1 MAEWHFMH
9 ADFGM
14 TKLETPTQE
23 NLDLAAYGWSAHFQ
37 QAAEALNIENT
48 IPVRVASVHR
58 DALDVAGPD
67 FTGRI
72 PLAYVKPGGDDNPTV
87 GDWIALDRATLR
99 LAALYP
105 RTSLFKRRNAGN
117 TSRSQSILANVD
129 AVLIVTSAN
138 LDFNVAR
145 LERYLAL
152 AFEAGVAPVI
162 VITKADLADDA
173 ETFAETAR
181 AMRPDLAVLTVN
193 ARGAGVAEQL
203 APWLVKGRT
212 IALMGSSG
220 VGKSTLVN
228 ALMGA
233 SVQDTGGIREDDS
246 KGRHTTSGRSLHRL
260 ASGAWLIDTPGMRE
274 LQVVDVA
281 DGIDTVFDD
290 ISTLIAQCRFSDCSH
305 VSEPGCAV
313 RAAIECGD
321 LEPERLAR
329 FQKLAREERHNSEA
343 AHQAHAR
350 SKAFGK
356 MTRKIGDHKTKHME
370 DW

>member
-1 MAEWHFMH
+1 
-9 ADFGM
+9 M
-14 TKLETPTQE
+14 TQLETSTDE
-23 NLDLAAYGWSAHFQ
+23 ELDLAAYGWSPHFQ
-37 QAAEALNIENT
+37 QAADALKLENT
-48 IPVRVASVHR
+48 FPVRVAAVHR
-58 DALDVAGPD
+58 DALDVTGPEYS
-67 FTGRI
+67 GRI
-72 PLAYVKPGGDDNPTV
+72 QLAYQKPGGDDNPTV
-87 GDWIALDRATLR
+87 GDWIALDRTTMR

-129 AVLIVTSAN
+129 TVLIVTSAN

-152 AFEAGVAPVI
+152 AFEAGATPVI
-162 VITKADLADDA
+162 VITKADLAEDA
-173 ETFAETAR
+173 ESYAETAR
-181 AMRPDLAVLTVN
+181 AMRPDLSVLTVN
-193 ARGAGVAEQL
+193 ARSAEVAAQL
-203 APWLVKGRT
+203 AAWLVKGQT

-228 ALMGA
+228 ALMGE

-246 KGRHTTSGRSLHRL
+246 KGRHTTSGRSLHL
-260 ASGAWLIDTPGMRE
+260 LPSGAWLIDTPGMRE

-290 ISTLIAQCRFSDCSH
+290 ITALIAECRFSDCAH
-305 VSEPGCAV
+305 GKEPGCAV
-313 RAAIECGD
+313 RAAIECGGLD
-321 LEPERLAR
+321 PARLER
-329 FQKLAREERHNSEA
+329 FHKLHREERHNSEA

-350 SKAFGK
+350 QKAFGR
-356 MTRKIGDHKTKHME
+356 MTRKIGEHKTKHMK

>member
-1 MAEWHFMH
+1 M
-9 ADFGM
+9 
-14 TKLETPTQE
+14 KQLETPTEQQ
-23 NLDLAAYGWSAHFQ
+23 LTLAAYGWSVHFQ
-37 QAAEALNIENT
+37 KAADELNLDNVM
-48 IPVRVASVHR
+48 PVRVASVHR
-58 DALDVAGPD
+58 DALDVAGPE
-67 FTGRI
+67 FSGRI
-72 PLAYVKPGGDDNPTV
+72 QLAYLKPGGDDNPTV
-87 GDWIALDRATLR
+87 GDWIALDRTTMR

-152 AFEAGVAPVI
+152 AYEAGVTPVI

-173 ETFAETAR
+173 ETYAETAR
-181 AMRPDLAVLTVN
+181 AIRPGLEVLTVN
-193 ARGAGVAEQL
+193 ARSAEVAERL
-203 APWLVKGRT
+203 APWLVEGRT

-228 ALMGA
+228 ALMGET
-233 SVQDTGGIREDDS
+233 VQDTGGIREDDA
-246 KGRHTTSGRSLHRL
+246 KGRHTTSGRSLHL
-260 ASGAWLIDTPGMRE
+260 LPSGAWLIDTPGMRE

-290 ISTLIAQCRFSDCSH
+290 INGLIAKCRFSDCAH
-305 VSEPGCAV
+305 GAEPGCAV

-321 LEPERLAR
+321 LEPERLER
-329 FQKLAREERHNSEA
+329 FKKLQREERHNTEA
-343 AHQAHAR
+343 AHVAHAR
-350 SKAFGK
+350 NKAFGR
-356 MTRKIGDHKTKHME
+356 MTRKIGDHKTKHMK

>member
-1 MAEWHFMH
+1 
-9 ADFGM
+9 M
-14 TKLETPTQE
+14 TKLETPTE
-23 NLDLAAYGWSAHFQ
+23 EKLDLAAYGWSAHFQ
-37 QAAEALNIENT
+37 QAADALNFTNT
-48 IPVRVASVHR
+48 MPVRVAAVHR
-58 DALDVAGPD
+58 DALDVAGPE

-72 PLAYVKPGGDDNPTV
+72 QLAYLKPGGDDNPTV
-87 GDWIALDRATLR
+87 GDWIALDRTTMR

-129 AVLIVTSAN
+129 TVLIVTSAN

-152 AFEAGVAPVI
+152 AFEAGVTPVI
-162 VITKADLADDA
+162 VITKADLAEDA
-173 ETFAETAR
+173 DRFTETAR
-181 AMRPDLAVLTVN
+181 AIRPDLAALTLN
-193 ARGAGVAEQL
+193 ARSADVAAQL
-203 APWLVKGRT
+203 APWLVKGQT

-233 SVQDTGGIREDDS
+233 RVQDTGGIREDDA
-246 KGRHTTSGRSLHRL
+246 KGRHTTSGRSLHL
-260 ASGAWLIDTPGMRE
+260 LPSGAWLIDTPGMRE

-290 ISTLIAQCRFSDCSH
+290 INALIAQCRFSDCAH
-305 VSEPGCAV
+305 GAEPGCAV
-313 RAAIECGD
+313 RGAIEGGE
-321 LEPERLAR
+321 LEPERLER
-329 FQKLAREERHNSEA
+329 FKKLQREERHNSEA
-343 AHQAHAR
+343 AHVAHAR
-350 SKAFGK
+350 NKAFGK
-356 MTRKIGDHKTKHME
+356 TTRKIGDHKTKHMR

>member
-1 MAEWHFMH
+1 MKQL
-9 ADFGM
+9 D
-14 TKLETPTQE
+14 TPTE
-23 NLDLAAYGWSAHFQ
+23 EKLDLAAYGWSEHFQ
-37 QAAEALNIENT
+37 VAAEALNLDNT
-48 IPVRVASVHR
+48 FAVRVAAVHR
-58 DALDVAGPD
+58 DALDVAGPE

-72 PLAYVKPGGDDNPTV
+72 QLAYLKPGGDDNPTV
-87 GDWIALDRATLR
+87 GDWIALDRTTMR

-129 AVLIVTSAN
+129 TVLIVTSAN

-152 AFEAGVAPVI
+152 AFEAGVTPVI
-162 VITKADLADDA
+162 VITKADLAEDA
-173 ETFAETAR
+173 ESYAETAR
-181 AMRPDLAVLTVN
+181 AISQDLAALTLN
-193 ARGAGVAEQL
+193 ARSADVAAQL
-203 APWLVKGRT
+203 SPWLVKGQT

-228 ALMGA
+228 ALMGET
-233 SVQDTGGIREDDS
+233 VQDTGGIREDDA
-246 KGRHTTSGRSLHRL
+246 KGRHTTSGRSLHL
-260 ASGAWLIDTPGMRE
+260 LPSGAWLIDTPGMRE

-290 ISTLIAQCRFSDCSH
+290 ITALIAQCRFSDCAH
-305 VSEPGCAV
+305 AKEPGCAV
-313 RAAIECGD
+313 RAAIENGELD
-321 LEPERLAR
+321 PERLER
-329 FQKLAREERHNSEA
+329 FGKLQREERHNSEA

-350 SKAFGK
+350 NKAFGR
-356 MTRKIGDHKTKHME
+356 MTRKIGEHKTKHMK

>member
-1 MAEWHFMH
+1 MKQLDTFTE
-9 ADFGM
+9 
-14 TKLETPTQE
+14 Q
-23 NLDLAAYGWSAHFQ
+23 NLTLAAYGWSAHFQ
-37 QAAEALNIENT
+37 QAADALNLENT

-58 DALDVAGPD
+58 DALDVAGPE
-67 FTGRI
+67 FSGRI
-72 PLAYVKPGGDDNPTV
+72 QLAYVKPGGDDNPTV
-87 GDWIALDRATLR
+87 GDWIALDRSTLR

-129 AVLIVTSAN
+129 TVLIVTSAN

-152 AFEAGVAPVI
+152 AFEAGVTPVI
-162 VITKADLADDA
+162 VITKADLAEDA
-173 ETFAETAR
+173 DTYAESAR
-181 AMRPDLAVLTVN
+181 AISPDLAALTLN
-193 ARGAGVAEQL
+193 ARSADVAAQL
-203 APWLVKGRT
+203 APWLVKGQT

-228 ALMGA
+228 ALMGE
-233 SVQDTGGIREDDS
+233 SVQDTGGIREDDA
-246 KGRHTTSGRSLHRL
+246 KGRHTTSGRSLHL
-260 ASGAWLIDTPGMRE
+260 LPSGAWLIDTPGMRE

-290 ISTLIAQCRFSDCSH
+290 ITALTAQCRFSDCKH
-305 VSEPGCAV
+305 GSEPGCAV
-313 RAAIECGD
+313 RNAIESGD
-321 LEPERLAR
+321 LDPERLER
-329 FQKLAREERHNSEA
+329 FGKLQREERHNSEA

-350 SKAFGK
+350 NKAFGK
-356 MTRKIGDHKTKHME
+356 MTRKIGEHKTKHMK

>member
-1 MAEWHFMH
+1 
-9 ADFGM
+9 M
-14 TKLETPTQE
+14 TQLNTPSE
-23 NLDLAAYGWSAHFQ
+23 DKLDLAAYGWSSHFQ
-37 QAAEALNIENT
+37 SAADALKLDNT
-48 IPVRVASVHR
+48 MPARVAAVHR
-58 DALDVAGPD
+58 DALDVAGPE

-72 PLAYVKPGGDDNPTV
+72 QLAYLKPGGDDNPTV
-87 GDWIALDRATLR
+87 GDWIALDRTTMR

-129 AVLIVTSAN
+129 IVLIVTSAN
-138 LDFNVAR
+138 QDFNVAR

-152 AFEAGVAPVI
+152 AFEADVTPVI
-162 VITKADLADDA
+162 VITKADLAKDA
-173 ETFAETAR
+173 EVYAQTAR
-181 AMRPDLAVLTVN
+181 AMRPDLSVLTAN
-193 ARGAGVAEQL
+193 ARSADVAAQL
-203 APWLVKGRT
+203 APWLVKGQT

-228 ALMGA
+228 ALMGEA
-233 SVQDTGGIREDDS
+233 VQDTGGIREDDA
-246 KGRHTTSGRSLHRL
+246 KGRHTTSGRSLHL
-260 ASGAWLIDTPGMRE
+260 LPSGAWLIDTPGMRE

-290 ISTLIAQCRFSDCSH
+290 ITALITQCRFSDCSH

-321 LEPERLAR
+321 LEPERLER
-329 FQKLAREERHNSEA
+329 FKKLQREERHNTEA
-343 AHQAHAR
+343 AHVAHAR
-350 SKAFGK
+350 NKAFGK
-356 MTRKIGDHKTKHME
+356 MVRKIGDHKTKHMK

>member
-1 MAEWHFMH
+1 M
-9 ADFGM
+9 
-14 TKLETPTQE
+14 KQ
-23 NLDLAAYGWSAHFQ
+23 LDTSTEQQLTLAAYGWSAHFQ
-37 QAAEALNIENT
+37 EAADELNLENT
-48 IPVRVASVHR
+48 IPVRVAAVHR

-72 PLAYVKPGGDDNPTV
+72 ALAYVKPGGDDNPTV
-87 GDWIALDRATLR
+87 GDWIAIDRSTKR

-117 TSRSQSILANVD
+117 TSRTQSILANVD
-129 AVLIVTSAN
+129 TVLIVTSAN

-152 AFEAGVAPVI
+152 AFEAGVTPVI
-162 VITKADLADDA
+162 VITKADLAEDA
-173 ETFAETAR
+173 ESYAETAR
-181 AMRPDLAVLTVN
+181 AMRPDLAVLAVN
-193 ARGAGVAEQL
+193 ARSADVAEQL
-203 APWLVKGRT
+203 APWLVKGQT

-233 SVQDTGGIREDDS
+233 SVQDTGGIREEDS
-246 KGRHTTSGRSLHRL
+246 KGRHTTSGRSLHL
-260 ASGAWLIDTPGMRE
+260 LPSGAWLIDTPGMRE

-290 ISTLIAQCRFSDCSH
+290 ITALIAQCRFSDCAH
-305 VSEPGCAV
+305 IKEPGCAV
-313 RAAIECGD
+313 RAAIECRELD
-321 LEPERLAR
+321 PDRLAR
-329 FQKLAREERHNSEA
+329 FHKLQREERHNTEA
-343 AHQAHAR
+343 AHEAHAR
-350 SKAFGK
+350 NKAFGK
-356 MTRKIGDHKTKHME
+356 MTRKIGDHKTKHMK

>member
-1 MAEWHFMH
+1 M
-9 ADFGM
+9 
-14 TKLETPTQE
+14 KQLETSTEQ
-23 NLDLAAYGWSAHFQ
+23 NLTLAAYGWSAHFQ
-37 QAAEALNIENT
+37 QAADALHLENT

-67 FTGRI
+67 FNGRI
-72 PLAYVKPGGDDNPTV
+72 QLAYLKPGGDDNPTV
-87 GDWIALDRATLR
+87 GDWIALDRTTMR

-129 AVLIVTSAN
+129 TVLIVTSAN

-152 AFEAGVAPVI
+152 AFEAGVTPVI
-162 VITKADLADDA
+162 VITKADLAEDA
-173 ETFAETAR
+173 ESFAETAR
-181 AMRPDLAVLTVN
+181 AIRPDLAALAVN
-193 ARGAGVAEQL
+193 ARGADVAAQL
-203 APWLVKGRT
+203 ALWLVKGQT

-228 ALMGA
+228 ALMGE
-233 SVQDTGGIREDDS
+233 SVQDTGGIREDDA
-246 KGRHTTSGRSLHRL
+246 KGRHTTSGRSLHL
-260 ASGAWLIDTPGMRE
+260 LPSGAWLIDTPGMRE

-290 ISTLIAQCRFSDCSH
+290 ITALTAQCRFSDCKH
-305 VSEPGCAV
+305 GSEPGCAV
-313 RAAIECGD
+313 RSAIESGELD
-321 LEPERLAR
+321 AERLAR
-329 FQKLAREERHNSEA
+329 FGKLQREERHNSEA

-350 SKAFGK
+350 NKAFGK
-356 MTRKIGDHKTKHME
+356 MARNIGEHKTRHMK

>member
-1 MAEWHFMH
+1 
-9 ADFGM
+9 M
-14 TKLETPTQE
+14 TKLETPTE
-23 NLDLAAYGWSAHFQ
+23 EKLDLAAYGWSAHFQ
-37 QAAEALNIENT
+37 RAADALNFTNT
-48 IPVRVASVHR
+48 MPVRVAAVHR
-58 DALDVAGPD
+58 DALDVAGPE

-72 PLAYVKPGGDDNPTV
+72 QLAYLKPGGDDNPTV
-87 GDWIALDRATLR
+87 GDWIALDRTTMR

-129 AVLIVTSAN
+129 TVLIVTSAN

-152 AFEAGVAPVI
+152 AFEAGVTPVI
-162 VITKADLADDA
+162 VITKADLAEDA
-173 ETFAETAR
+173 DSFTETAR
-181 AMRPDLAVLTVN
+181 AIRPDLAALTLN
-193 ARGAGVAEQL
+193 ARSADVAAQL
-203 APWLVKGRT
+203 APWLVKGQT

-228 ALMGA
+228 ALMGE

-246 KGRHTTSGRSLHRL
+246 KGRHTTSGRSLHL
-260 ASGAWLIDTPGMRE
+260 LPSGAWLIDTPGMRE

-290 ISTLIAQCRFSDCSH
+290 INALIAQCRFSDCAH
-305 VSEPGCAV
+305 GAEPGCAV
-313 RAAIECGD
+313 RAAIECGE
-321 LEPERLAR
+321 LEPERLER
-329 FQKLAREERHNSEA
+329 FKKLQREERHNSEA
-343 AHQAHAR
+343 AHVAHAR
-350 SKAFGK
+350 NKAFGK
-356 MTRKIGDHKTKHME
+356 TTRKIGDHKTKHMR